1 MLAIQQAIF
10 KKGGNRVML
19 TVFSVNNERVSLDER
34 EKFVLSDEHKKSL
47 YVLLSNQNSYQ
58 VVILSTCQ
66 RFEVYFDSSSD
77 SKQHILQ
84 AMLSYF
90 NLTLAKFEQQFVC
103 YRDEQALKHL
113 LHVSAGLRAHVLG
126 ETQVLGQV
134 KSAYQEA
141 VQHNT
146 VKKSFHTIFQR
157 TFRFCKEMH
166 KTIGINDHAVS
177 LSYSAYQF
185 IQTHKQKPQTI
196 LLLGAG
202 KMGQLFLQYHLKDR
216 THRLIVLNR
225 DQSKLGDLDQP
236 SIITGQLSQ
245 WAHYLQSVDVV
256 VSTLELNEPLIKRSD
271 VEKLQTKSSLLMID
285 LSMPRSIQET
295 VNDLEHI
302 ELHDLDSLGKMID
315 RHHFVRQQKARQM
328 SQVIDVEVAH
338 IQNELKQQ
346 KHDKIRHA
354 LFTERDKKLRTLMTS
369 VTTQLPDLSKKE
381 QTVIKHHLKEALLES
396 IKLQLDNLE

>member
-1 MLAIQQAIF
+1 
-10 KKGGNRVML
+10 ML

-34 EKFVLSDEHKKSL
+34 EQFVLSDEHKKSL
-47 YVLLSNQNSYQ
+47 YSLLSNQNSYQ

-66 RFEVYFDSSSD
+66 RFEVYFNSSSD
-77 SKQHILQ
+77 SEQYIRK
-84 AMLSYF
+84 AMVSYF
-90 NLTLAKFEQQFVC
+90 RLTLAKFEQQFVC

-126 ETQVLGQV
+126 ETQILGQV

-141 VQHNT
+141 TTCNT

-185 IQTHKQKPQTI
+185 IQTYKQKPQTI

-202 KMGQLFLQYHLKDR
+202 KMGQLFLQYHLKNR
-216 THRLIVLNR
+216 IHQLIVLNR
-225 DQSKLGDLDQP
+225 DQSKLGNLDQP
-236 SIITGQLSQ
+236 SIITGPLSH
-245 WAHYLQSVDVV
+245 WAHYLKSVDVV
-256 VSTLELNEPLIKRSD
+256 VSTLELNEPLIKKSD
-271 VEKLQTKSSLLMID
+271 VEKLQMKSSLLMID
-285 LSMPRSIQET
+285 LAMPRSIQET
-295 VNDLEHI
+295 VNDLDRI

-315 RHHFVRQQKARQM
+315 RHHFVRHQKARQI
-328 SQVIDVEVAH
+328 SQVIDLEVAH
-338 IQNELKQQ
+338 IKNELKQQ
-346 KHDKIRHA
+346 QHDKIRHA
-354 LFTERDKKLRTLMTS
+354 LFTERDERLRALMAG
-369 VTTQLPDLSKKE
+369 VTTQLPDLTKKE
-381 QTVIKHHLKEALLES
+381 QTVIKHHLKAALLES